1 MHYAVFACTYYF
13 MKKKKLSKPLQF
25 THRRDY
31 RVHIKKINNKEKFK
45 TKVVSC
51 HMLFVYISDI
61 RVIITPS
68 AHIKKPVCNASPY
81 NI

>member
-1 MHYAVFACTYYF
+1 MHVLFYE
-13 MKKKKLSKPLQF
+13 KKKYIYRYIEAFAIYSPPRL
-25 THRRDY
+25 Y
-31 RVHIKKINNKEKFK
+31 RVYIKKINNKEKFK

-68 AHIKKPVCNASPY
+68 VHIKKPVCNANPY
-81 NI
+81 NA